1 VPERMC
7 DFCDDEPVDGRF
19 REVNGIE
26 EKRRQGGANK
36 IIARRE
42 TGRLA
47 CWTCARKMS
56 AGTSLDQLELSL

>member
-1 VPERMC
+1 V
-7 DFCDDEPVDGRF
+7 RF